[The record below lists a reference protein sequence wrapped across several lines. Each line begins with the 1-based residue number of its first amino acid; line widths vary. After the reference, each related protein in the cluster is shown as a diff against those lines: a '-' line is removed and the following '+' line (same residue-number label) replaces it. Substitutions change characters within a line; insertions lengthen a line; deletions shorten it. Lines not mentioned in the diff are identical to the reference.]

1 MRIAKLSSLGLV
13 KNAPIVLIF
22 DVRNRLTKTIAHVE
36 YECNQSIFDLAQMFK
51 PQELGQME
59 KTGPKFLLCSY
70 LQPNLP

>member
-1 MRIAKLSSLGLV
+1 M
-13 KNAPIVLIF
+13 
-22 DVRNRLTKTIAHVE
+22 IAHVE
-36 YECNQSIFDLAQMFK
+36 YEANRSIFDLAQMFK